1 MAIYGTKYSR
11 MDQVKLWKAAFKEF
25 EMILICLS
33 KIYVEIYE
41 TKFEVIKADN
51 ITSKFLK
58 TAFHKFYLVHY
69 GILCPILFGERV
81 ITKNSLRDTSMSF
94 KLHTSNNNSLSLRG
108 DG

>member
-1 MAIYGTKYSR
+1 
-11 MDQVKLWKAAFKEF
+11 
-25 EMILICLS
+25 MILICLS

-94 KLHTSNNNSLSLRG
+94 KLHTSNTNSLSLRG